1 MKEEKIKMLAK
12 NDSKYSI
19 REQCQILGINR
30 SGLYYKPAQA
40 SIETLEIMGLL
51 DEEHTRHPFYGVPK
65 MTEFLKRT
73 GYKIGPDKV
82 RTLLR
87 RMGLEAIYP
96 KPKTSIPNKQ
106 HKIYP
111 YLLKGVKITRSNQ
124 VWSTD
129 ITYIKLNEGFVYLVA
144 IIDWYSRYVL
154 SWQLS
159 NSLDA
164 SFCVEALKE
173 ALNTGRPDIFNTDQG
188 CQFTSM
194 AFTDVL
200 EQNDVLISMDAKGRV
215 FDNIFIER
223 LWRTVKYEDI
233 YIKGY
238 RNISEVQL
246 GLVEYFD
253 FYNNERYH
261 QSLDYKTPFEVLTG
275 EKLSTELEL
284 LTKKK
289 RSKKRKATKTTT
301 IKKG

>member
-1 MKEEKIKMLAK
+1 MLNK
-12 NDSKYSI
+12 KDPKYSM

-30 SGLYYKPAQA
+30 SSLYYHPVPT
-40 SIETLEIMGLL
+40 SPETLEIMGLL

-65 MTEFLKRT
+65 MTEFLKRN

-111 YLLKGVKITRSNQ
+111 YLLKDVKITRPNQ

-154 SWQLS
+154 GWQLS

-164 SFCVEALKE
+164 NFCVEALKE
-173 ALNTGRPDIFNTDQG
+173 ALNTGKPDIFNTDQG

-200 EQNDVLISMDAKGRV
+200 EQNGVLISMDAKGRV

-238 RNISEVQL
+238 RNIPEAQL

-261 QSLDYKTPFEVLTG
+261 QSLDYKTPREVLTG

-284 LTKKK
+284 LTKKEK
-289 RSKKRKATKTTT
+289 SSKKERKAATTTT
-301 IKKG
+301 I